1 MTSEIRTNTLTSRA
15 GLSTVTLTD
24 SGPMFSGIT
33 TFVDNSTFS
42 VGTGGTIHA
51 PATNVMAL
59 GTNNIDAIKIDSSG
73 NVNISGIL
81 TASSVSG
88 GVSLAAGANNR
99 IVTATGAAALTGEA
113 NLTFD
118 GSNTLAITGPEGG
131 AARIDLIAD
140 EGDDAAD
147 KWRITNTS
155 GNDFKIQRTTSHT
168 DTLVILSNGRVG
180 INTSTTNR
188 QFTVNDETGGGIGVQ
203 GSNAG
208 IYMGTHAT
216 GGFQNNCAIARAGAS
231 NYHISGSTA
240 GDFCIAGE
248 STKDI
253 IFGTSVNAGAM
264 AERLRITSTGLIH
277 IGPDGTGGRLSASGS
292 NLQIQDGNGRQTL
305 RIDDPGSG
313 NTHTHVF
320 DSGGRLQIGATNN
333 TGANTKLVVGF
344 GNNVNTTCLINTGD
358 VNVDAL
364 TLSNWDGS
372 TTTSKVMMHFDSSG
386 IGGFNIG
393 MPAATDAFV
402 IEDDGGAECIR
413 VNNSGIT
420 TFFKVPTLDNTPTT
434 GHNSTIGTHG
444 FSVQRS
450 FGRSITAGNVGNFC
464 DYTVTEGNVA
474 LMIQISSDTGGN
486 SGTATY
492 YWYGGF
498 LPSSGYGDY
507 WHRIYPAHVGYGHG
521 NGPDYGFGNSTAW
534 ELLIGGAGVT
544 GNNYRVRVA
553 CHVPSGKAT
562 KNIACTI
569 TELRRGMT
577 FYDKSSDALYAF
589 SGQTDSGN
597 DAITRMWSKE
607 FILTNTSDSTNYNYR
622 SIYLSG
628 NQHLY
633 FNNGANQAYLHLDG
647 SWQNASDIAY
657 KKDIEDITY
666 GIDTIKKLKPR
677 KYKHKGSNNND
688 IGFIAQELETVIPEV
703 VSGDEGSKGVSYGN
717 LTAALTKAIQE
728 LTTKIETLE
737 QENIAL
743 RARVTNL
750 EGN

>member
-1 MTSEIRTNTLTSRA
+1 MTSEIRTNTITSRA
-15 GLSTVTLTD
+15 GLSTVTFTD

-81 TASSVSG
+81 TASSISG

-168 DTLVILSNGRVG
+168 DALVIFSNGTVG
-180 INTSTTNR
+180 INTSATNR
-188 QFTVNDETGGGIGVQ
+188 ILTINDTLGGGIGVQ

-216 GGFQNNCAIARAGAS
+216 NGFQSNCAIARAGAS
-231 NYHISGSTA
+231 NYHISGSSV

-264 AERLRITSTGLIH
+264 AERLRITH
-277 IGPDGTGGRLSASGS
+277 
-292 NLQIQDGNGRQTL
+292 DGNIGIGNRTSSPDQLLHVHTSSGDAVIHVEAGADPKLRLRAHSGESIIQFADGSSSNTGEINYVHSEDYLKFRVNGSERL
-305 RIDDPGSG
+305 RI
-313 NTHTHVF
+313 
-320 DSGGRLQIGATNN
+320 NN
-333 TGANTKLVVGF
+333 A
-344 GNNVNTTCLINTGD
+344 
-358 VNVDAL
+358 
-364 TLSNWDGS
+364 
-372 TTTSKVMMHFDSSG
+372 
-386 IGGFNIG
+386 
-393 MPAATDAFV
+393 
-402 IEDDGGAECIR
+402 
-413 VNNSGIT
+413 GIT
-420 TFFKVPTLDNTPTT
+420 TFYKVPELDTTPTS
-434 GHNSTIGTHG
+434 GHNSTAGTFG
-444 FSVQRS
+444 FAVQRS
-450 FGRSITAGNVGNFC
+450 FVRNVTAGNVANFC
-464 DYTVTEGNVA
+464 DYYATEGNMA

-492 YWYGGF
+492 FWYGGF
-498 LPSSGYGDY
+498 LPSSGYGDH
-507 WHRIYPAHVGYGHG
+507 WHRIFPAHVGYGHG
-521 NGPDYGFGNSTAW
+521 NAADNGIGNASAW

-544 GNNYRVRVA
+544 GNSYRIRVA
-553 CHVPSGKAT
+553 CHVPSGKVN
-562 KNIACTI
+562 KNIVCTI
-569 TELRRGMT
+569 TELRRGMQ
-577 FYDKSSDALYAF
+577 FYNKSSDALYSF
-589 SGQTDSGN
+589 SGQTDSGSDGINQTWAANFTVTN
-597 DAITRMWSKE
+597 DQ
-607 FILTNTSDSTNYNYR
+607 DSTTYNYR
-622 SIYLSG
+622 EIYLSG

-633 FNNGANQAYLHLDG
+633 FNNGNNQAYLHLNG
-647 SWQNASDIAY
+647 SWQNASDLAY

-666 GIDTIKKLKPR
+666 GIDTVKQLKPR
-677 KYKHKGSNNND
+677 KYKHKGTNDDD
-688 IGFIAQELETVIPEV
+688 IGFIAQELETVIPEIV
-703 VSGDEGSKGVSYGN
+703 GGDEGSKGVSYGN
-717 LTAALTKAIQE
+717 LTAVLTKAIQE

-737 QENIAL
+737 QENITL
-743 RARVTNL
+743 RERVTNL

>member
-1 MTSEIRTNTLTSRA
+1 MTSEIRTNTITSRA
-15 GLSTVTLTD
+15 GLSTVTFTD

-81 TASSVSG
+81 TASSISG

-168 DTLVILSNGRVG
+168 DALVIFSNGTVG
-180 INTSTTNR
+180 INTSATNR
-188 QFTVNDETGGGIGVQ
+188 ILTINDTLGGGIGVQ

-216 GGFQNNCAIARAGAS
+216 GSFQQNCAIARAGAT
-231 NYHISGSTA
+231 NYHISGSAA

-264 AERLRITSTGLIH
+264 AERLRITH
-277 IGPDGTGGRLSASGS
+277 
-292 NLQIQDGNGRQTL
+292 DGNIGIGNRTSSPDQLLHVHTSSGDAVIHVEAGADPKLRLRAHSGESIIQFADGSSSNTGEINYVHSEDYLKFRVNGSERL
-305 RIDDPGSG
+305 RI
-313 NTHTHVF
+313 
-320 DSGGRLQIGATNN
+320 NN
-333 TGANTKLVVGF
+333 A
-344 GNNVNTTCLINTGD
+344 
-358 VNVDAL
+358 
-364 TLSNWDGS
+364 
-372 TTTSKVMMHFDSSG
+372 
-386 IGGFNIG
+386 
-393 MPAATDAFV
+393 
-402 IEDDGGAECIR
+402 
-413 VNNSGIT
+413 GIT
-420 TFFKVPTLDNTPTT
+420 TFYKVPELDTTPTS
-434 GHNSTIGTHG
+434 GHNSTAGTFG
-444 FSVQRS
+444 FAVQRS
-450 FGRSITAGNVGNFC
+450 FVRNVTAGNVANFC
-464 DYTVTEGNVA
+464 DYYATEGNMA

-492 YWYGGF
+492 FWYGGF
-498 LPSSGYGDY
+498 LPSSGYGDH
-507 WHRIYPAHVGYGHG
+507 WHRIFPAHVGYGHG
-521 NGPDYGFGNSTAW
+521 NAADNGIGNASAW

-544 GNNYRVRVA
+544 GNSYRIRVA
-553 CHVPSGKAT
+553 CHVPSGKVN
-562 KNIACTI
+562 KNIVCTI
-569 TELRRGMT
+569 TELRRGMQ
-577 FYDKSSDALYAF
+577 FYNKSSDALYSF
-589 SGQTDSGN
+589 SGQTDSGSDGINQTWAANFTVTN
-597 DAITRMWSKE
+597 DQ
-607 FILTNTSDSTNYNYR
+607 DSTTYNYR
-622 SIYLSG
+622 EIYLSG

-633 FNNGANQAYLHLDG
+633 FNNGNNQAYLHLNG
-647 SWQNASDIAY
+647 SWQNASDLAY

-666 GIDTIKKLKPR
+666 GIDTVKQLKPR
-677 KYKHKGSNNND
+677 KYKHKGTNDDD
-688 IGFIAQELETVIPEV
+688 IGFIAQELETVIPEIV
-703 VSGDEGSKGVSYGN
+703 GGDEGSKGVSYGN
-717 LTAALTKAIQE
+717 LTAVLTKAIQE

-737 QENIAL
+737 QENITL
-743 RARVTNL
+743 RERVTNL